1 MLHDDDYQVR
11 GIIAR
16 RLPPALLPLMAAD
29 RDEQVRCVV
38 AQRLDMPG
46 LWRLATDA
54 SPTVRRIVA
63 ERVPAPL
70 LGQLAADS
78 DWGVRWQVAQRADL
92 ATQAA
97 LLRTLATDP
106 DPEVRALADERLAP
120 SLPPL
125 HEVFRHG

>member
-46 LWRLATDA
+46 LWRLASDA
-54 SPTVRRIVA
+54 SPVVRRIVA
-63 ERVPAPL
+63 ERVPTPL
-70 LGQLAADS
+70 LNQLAADS
-78 DWGVRWQVAQRADL
+78 DWGVRWQVAQRADI
-92 ATQAA
+92 ATQVA